1 MSGPNGAPAVQ
12 SYIAE
17 SLACK
22 SHATSQQREQIRT
35 IEDIDLI
42 VDTDAHLREGPDE
55 IVPYLDEPWSEL
67 YGTTDDPKRDTL

>member
-1 MSGPNGAPAVQ
+1 MDPAGRQRCKAILPNH
-12 SYIAE
+12 
-17 SLACK
+17 ACK